1 MLDGE
6 ESFHVA
12 NLKPIRHDLVL
23 CQSHSCEIYWS
34 VRVENGGKSGH

>member
-34 VRVENGGKSGH
+34 VRVENWG